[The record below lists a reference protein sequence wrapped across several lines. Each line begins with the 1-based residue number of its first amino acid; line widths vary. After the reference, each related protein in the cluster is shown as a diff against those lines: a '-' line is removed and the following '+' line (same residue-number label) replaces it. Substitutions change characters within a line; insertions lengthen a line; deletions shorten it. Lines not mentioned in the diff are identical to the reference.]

1 MKPRRIILAGG
12 SGFLGQALA
21 RHYLAS
27 GLEVVSL
34 TRTPQPASSGVR
46 QIAWDGRTLGL
57 WARELEAAEAVI
69 NLAGRSVN
77 CRYHERNRRVIL
89 ESRLNPTRVLGEAIN
104 QCAKPPCV
112 WLNSSTATIYKH
124 NFGPAWDESGEIGG
138 TPEAKD
144 EFSVA
149 VATAWE
155 QAFDEAETP
164 NTRKIALRS
173 AMVLGH
179 GANSVFPVLRR
190 LVRCG
195 LGGKMGSGRQY
206 VSWIHQEDFCRAIDW
221 LLQAEQFSGV
231 VNLAAPNPVTN
242 AEMMRTLREICVVPI
257 GLPATRWM
265 LEAGAFLLRT
275 ETELILKSRRV
286 IPGCLAAGGF
296 EFRFPILR
304 RAFENLCGKRRSVAL
319 SPHPPSPA
327 GPTPGEGEGRWGERA
342 IQELKFP

>member
-34 TRTPQPASSGVR
+34 TRAPQPASSGVR
-46 QIAWDGRTLGL
+46 QIAWDGWTPGL

-89 ESRLNPTRVLGEAIN
+89 ESRLRPTRVLGEAIN
-104 QCAKPPCV
+104 QCAKPPRV

-124 NFGPAWDESGEIGG
+124 NFGSAWDESGEIGG
-138 TPEAKD
+138 TPEARD

-190 LVRCG
+190 LVRLG

-206 VSWIHQEDFCRAIDW
+206 VSWIHQEDFSRAIDW

-231 VNLAAPNPVTN
+231 VNLAAPHPVTN
-242 AEMMRTLREICVVPI
+242 AEMMRTLREVQRVPF
-257 GLPATRWM
+257 GLPASLWM

-275 ETELILKSRRV
+275 ETELIIKSRRV
-286 IPGCLAAGGF
+286 IPGRLMTAGF
-296 EFRFPILR
+296 DFRFSRLR
-304 RAFENLCGKRRSVAL
+304 EAFADLCGN
-319 SPHPPSPA
+319 A
-327 GPTPGEGEGRWGERA
+327 GTEMLP
-342 IQELKFP
+342 